1 MNTKAENFQKYL
13 TEKNITCFTTEEIAE
28 DKLHT
33 VVFRSSINLNNQL
46 LPMGIILD
54 DSIYSLIRV
63 QIAPNVQNKDKLLA
77 FFDELNAKYKA
88 FKYYTNDSGVYLNAC
103 VLNTDINN
111 DIILFIS
118 DSIVKNLNEVYPQI
132 MEILWSK

>member
-1 MNTKAENFQKYL
+1 
-13 TEKNITCFTTEEIAE
+13 
-28 DKLHT
+28 
-33 VVFRSSINLNNQL
+33 
-46 LPMGIILD
+46 MGIILD

-88 FKYYTNDSGVYLNAC
+88 FKYYTNDSGVYLDAC
-103 VLNTDINN
+103 VLNADINN

-132 MEILWSK
+132 METLWSK